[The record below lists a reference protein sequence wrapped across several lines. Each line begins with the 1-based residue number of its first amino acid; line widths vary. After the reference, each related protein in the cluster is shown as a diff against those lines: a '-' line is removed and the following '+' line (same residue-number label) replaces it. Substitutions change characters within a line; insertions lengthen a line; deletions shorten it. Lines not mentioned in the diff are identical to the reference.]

1 MLFSLLICAE
11 SLFSHEGDSFAAWKE
26 FSTGKDSSLLISWL
40 KKNARCIITGH
51 RFSEKPGVE
60 IPQFYGR
67 YGIFITLKNSKGVRG
82 CYGSFYPHTPDAR
95 MLLSDYL
102 EGALTRDPR
111 HEPVDISELDAT
123 DIILTVASHPVPV
136 EDIYSVDLSE
146 NGIMIK
152 TAGRSI
158 IYVPEEIKSI
168 DYILNMLPNAQRE
181 FYAFRAVTIKGETK

>member
-136 EDIYSVDLSE
+136 EDIYSDEDLFRERYNDKNSGQKHYLCARRDKEYRLYSE
-146 NGIMIK
+146 
-152 TAGRSI
+152 
-158 IYVPEEIKSI
+158 
-168 DYILNMLPNAQRE
+168 
-181 FYAFRAVTIKGETK
+181 YAAECT